1 MEEHGTSSALERQ
14 EILDSSFP
22 QQMTPSQT
30 AVVPEQERTRFRNV
44 AVGFQQVEQEYER
57 PQAPTLGRRARER
70 EARRREILQVSR
82 SLFAGQGFT
91 GTTIDEIARL
101 TEFAKPT
108 IYQYFKSKEE
118 IFYTI
123 LQEGYQDL
131 NGILSKAL
139 QARASVAQ
147 QFRTVCVMFLIYYR
161 KQMDFYLIQRQFASR
176 LQKEQDDKLH
186 ASTRRLH
193 LQLITGVES
202 LLNQGVRRGEF
213 RNVDCHTLTMLF
225 FETLN
230 VYTTAFRDG
239 GELRTANELAD
250 EILAFFMYGIEQR
263 A

>member
-1 MEEHGTSSALERQ
+1 MDDRSTGTAQ
-14 EILDSSFP
+14 EPQELLDSSYTQSMSP
-22 QQMTPSQT
+22 STPASL
-30 AVVPEQERTRFRNV
+30 PEQEQRRFRSV
-44 AVGFQQVEQEYER
+44 AVGFQQSDQEAVVA
-57 PQAPTLGRRARER
+57 PQLGRRARER

-82 SLFAGQGFT
+82 ALFARQGFR

-131 NGILSKAL
+131 NSILSKAL
-139 QARASVAQ
+139 QARATVAQ

-176 LQKEQDDKLH
+176 LQQEQEDKLH

-193 LQLITGVES
+193 MQLVSGVES
-202 LLNQGVRRGEF
+202 LLSMGVRRGEF
-213 RNVDCHTLTMLF
+213 RSVDCNTLTMLF

-230 VYTTAFRDG
+230 VYTTAFREG

-250 EILAFFMYGIEQR
+250 EILAFFLYGIEKR
-263 A
+263 